1 METIRAILM
10 LMLAFSITSCQKS
23 NSEPAP
29 EKQWATATEMN
40 QRLGRGI
47 NIGNTFE
54 ADQSW
59 QSPFDADDFRKIAEL
74 GFTHVRVP
82 IKWERDDRSMSASPY
97 TIYPE
102 FMNTIKSVVDAALKN
117 KLHIIINMHHHNELM
132 VDPQGQKARFLS
144 QWKQISEYFKDYPDS
159 LVFEILNEPHDK
171 LTAGLWNDYYRDAL
185 RVIRETNPQRCVLL
199 GVAEW
204 GGTSALKSL
213 TIVPNDNHLILTI
226 HYYNPFQFTHQGAEW
241 VEGSDAW
248 LGTKWNDTQAERQA
262 VIDEFQA
269 AVALSKSK
277 NIPIHIGE
285 FGAYSKADMDSR
297 VKWTRFLSRWF
308 EQQGFSWAYWEWN
321 SGFGIYDPQTKTYR
335 TQLVNALIKD
345 AMPTVQ
351 SVN

>member
-1 METIRAILM
+1 MKTTNIFLIFLVFPV
-10 LMLAFSITSCQKS
+10 LISCKKT
-23 NSEPAP
+23 NSEPSS
-29 EKQWATATEMN
+29 QSHWATAIEMN

-54 ADQSW
+54 ADQLW

-82 IKWERDDRSMSASPY
+82 IKWERDDRSMSTSPY

-102 FMNTIKSVVDAALKN
+102 FLETVKSVVDTALKN
-117 KLHIIINMHHHNELM
+117 KLHIIINMHHHNDLM
-132 VDPQGQKARFLS
+132 ADPQGQKVRFLS

-159 LVFEILNEPHDK
+159 LLFEILNEPHDK
-171 LTAGLWNDYYRDAL
+171 LTAVLWNDYYRDAL
-185 RVIRETNPQRCVLL
+185 RVIRETNPHRCVLV

-213 TIVPNDNHLILTI
+213 TIVPGDNHLILTI

-241 VEGSDAW
+241 VDGSDAW

-262 VIDEFQA
+262 IIDEFQNGI
-269 AVALSKSK
+269 ALSKSK

-285 FGAYSKADMDSR
+285 FGAYSKADMESR

-308 EQQGFSWAYWEWN
+308 EQQEFSWAYWEWN
-321 SGFGIYDPQTKTYR
+321 SGFGIYDPQTKIYKTE
-335 TQLVNALIKD
+335 LINALIKE
-345 AMPTVQ
+345 AIPPVQTV
-351 SVN
+351 N